1 MNVRHPFFIYV
12 FSLILVVIAGF
23 TKILEFESADLLL
36 NTTFTISVISLIY
49 VLIRLKKSRKKY
61 TDLAN

>member
-36 NTTFTISVISLIY
+36 NTTFTISVITLIY

>member
-12 FSLILVVIAGF
+12 FSFILVVIAGF

-49 VLIRLKKSRKKY
+49 VLIRLKKSRKNY